1 MAMRIRLSRAGAKK
15 RPFYHIVAADS
26 RNPRDGRF
34 VEKLGVYNPM
44 VPKDHADRLVI
55 KEERIKYWLGVGA
68 LPTDRLARL
77 FSDRGLTKKP
87 PVPKQTRQHI
97 PKEQRR
103 AEKKK
108 KEGEEGTAPAA
119 GAAAPPA
126 AKAAAPKAD
135 AAPAAKA

>member
-26 RNPRDGRF
+26 RDPRDGRF
-34 VEKLGVYNPM
+34 IEKLGLYNPM

-55 KEERIKYWLGVGA
+55 KEERIKYWLSVGA

-87 PVPKQTRQHI
+87 PIPKQTQQHI

-108 KEGEEGTAPAA
+108 DGEAAPAE
-119 GAAAPPA
+119 G
-126 AKAAAPKAD
+126 AAPKAAPKAEAKEA